1 MTRVSVIAY
10 NFVLMCTNNVKI
22 KNLELHHRFEHD
34 LRQNE
39 LGSVL
44 AVDVANDLPAV
55 EALLLQ
61 RNTRTSRLG
70 ALPQNRFTIRYYRPM
85 SRDVSKTR
93 GPRTRTR
100 TKTSTP
106 AYVTYKHPCQT
117 HIKTVA

>member
-70 ALPQNRFTIRYYRPM
+70 ALPQNRFTIYVTTGLCPGMLARLEAQGQGPEQKLAPLPM
-85 SRDVSKTR
+85 SR
-93 GPRTRTR
+93 
-100 TKTSTP
+100 TSIL
-106 AYVTYKHPCQT
+106 VKH
-117 HIKTVA
+117 I